1 VSFNDG
7 KSVQLRLCKSGISW
21 AILGPLVNS
30 QFQING
36 RKKSVLQKLL
46 RPVTLL
52 SAALTL
58 ISTPA
63 WPLDILVANDDSCN
77 AEGIN
82 VLMDTLEAAGHNVTM
97 YAPAGEQSS
106 KSSSIY
112 TEDIGVTYD
121 ISNAGFEG
129 PTGAANRYCIR
140 IPILNPEEGSEGQ
153 IIASATPFD
162 SVQVGLAAM
171 AVNPPDIVISG
182 INSSQN
188 IGNRAI
194 NSGTVG
200 AALSAMRQG
209 VPAIALSRH
218 YNGSSYQ
225 PAADF
230 VVSVLAQLESGRAEG
245 EPLLPSRT
253 GLNINVPP
261 GPARG
266 VVYTTLGTASDL
278 TLRHEA
284 TDDGVQLL
292 FDDFIFLADL
302 VGEEAA
308 EELGNNPDATLE
320 DFAEAGL
327 DLEDETSM
335 FVAGYIT
342 VTTLDGDLTA
352 KRRKRE
358 LMQVKLR
365 DLQ

>member
-1 VSFNDG
+1 M
-7 KSVQLRLCKSGISW
+7 L
-21 AILGPLVNS
+21 P
-30 QFQING
+30 
-36 RKKSVLQKLL
+36 KLL
-46 RPVTLL
+46 KPTTLFG
-52 SAALTL
+52 AALTL
-58 ISTPA
+58 ISTPG
-63 WPLDILVANDDSCN
+63 WSLDILVANDDSCN

-82 VLMDTLEAAGHNVTM
+82 VLMDTLEAAGHKVTM
-97 YAPAGEQSS
+97 YAPAAEQSS

-121 ISNAGFEG
+121 ISNVGFEG
-129 PTGAANRYCIR
+129 PTGAENRYCIR
-140 IPILNPEEGSEGQ
+140 IPILDPEEGGEGQ
-153 IIASATPFD
+153 IVASATPFD

-171 AVNPPDIVISG
+171 GDNPPDIVISG

-200 AALSAMRQG
+200 AALSAMRNG
-209 VPAIALSRH
+209 IPAIALSRH

-230 VVSVLAQLESGRAEG
+230 VVTLVSELDAGRADG
-245 EPLLPSRT
+245 EPLLPPRT
-253 GLNINVPP
+253 GLNVNVPV

-284 TDDGVQLL
+284 TDEGVQLL

-302 VGEEAA
+302 IGEEAA
-308 EELGNNPDATLE
+308 AELENNPDATVE

-327 DLEDETSM
+327 DVEDETSM

-342 VTTLDGDLTA
+342 ITTLDGDLTA

-365 DLQ
+365 GLQ